1 MHNCCDFWTL
11 MPRAEYLSQFH
22 PAPSPQV
29 PSFVSALTE
38 RMACRV
44 LVFFVRHASLVRPL
58 SNDGKLRLAKVST
71 RTTPRPASCCPLVFD
86 AVLCE
91 PESQCQSLLQQS
103 QVRMPVSSASLAW
116 VGCLHAM
123 GAVEVHP
130 AHITSSA
137 LHTAPVCSPLST
149 RLCPSACQAMTLEA
163 LLSVSWTVGD
173 THWVYLQDMGEL
185 EAGVGQ
191 SIYPLGHLGL
201 PFNMLRAFR
210 RLLFLDTAEVMGSPP
225 VRELPASV
233 VLHHLYSRAPAAL
246 QSPHV
251 RQSFTPAQVRL
262 PSTQFAKVNSL
273 HCSRDC
279 LTLPVTIAHDGE
291 CNVDE

>member
-1 MHNCCDFWTL
+1 

-71 RTTPRPASCCPLVFD
+71 RTTPRPASCCSLVFD
-86 AVLCE
+86 AELCRL
-91 PESQCQSLLQQS
+91 ESQCQSPLQQS
-103 QVRMPVSSASLAW
+103 QVRMPMSSASLAW

-123 GAVEVHP
+123 HAMCAVKVDQ

-137 LHTAPVCSPLST
+137 LLTAPVCSPLST

-163 LLSVSWTVGD
+163 LLSVSWTMGD
-173 THWVYLQDMGEL
+173 THRVYLQDMGEL

-262 PSTQFAKVNSL
+262 PSTQSA
-273 HCSRDC
+273 
-279 LTLPVTIAHDGE
+279 
-291 CNVDE
+291 